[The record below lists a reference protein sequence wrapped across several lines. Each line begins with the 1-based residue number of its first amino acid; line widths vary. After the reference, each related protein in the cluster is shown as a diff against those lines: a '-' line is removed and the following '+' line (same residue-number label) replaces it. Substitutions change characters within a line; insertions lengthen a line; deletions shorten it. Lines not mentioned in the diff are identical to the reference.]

1 MRGVSGSLFLLSK
14 NRLSDNKSKAVA
26 ITILRT
32 NFISPRAN
40 ETIEPIS
47 GKGENIN
54 ATKPK

>member
-14 NRLSDNKSKAVA
+14 NRLSDNKSKLRA

-32 NFISPRAN
+32 SLIPPRAK